1 MCLVKSQVGLIAL
14 LSEFYCSKSQLILVL
29 FIYFLHT
36 LSKKILIS
44 AKLAVAKIDQRDL
57 CLAECIVNLSI
68 FWIKSFLLIAL
79 ARVVLCFVQQTGIK
93 LPLIQQD
100 TQILLAKGPTKNRWS
115 LLSIQPHKNTH
126 KVSPVYPHLSSL
138 SLIVNLFFI
147 ANHPMKLCLGIASR
161 NQRFFHQST
170 SNSFY
175 SNFIIGGSTTVAA
188 RACCQKYNHLIHYYI
203 DACATCAN

>member
-1 MCLVKSQVGLIAL
+1 MGLVTL
-14 LSEFYCSKSQLILVL
+14 LSEFYCSKSQLLVL

-36 LSKKILIS
+36 LSKKILTS

-68 FWIKSFLLIAL
+68 FWIKRFLLIAL

-100 TQILLAKGPTKNRWS
+100 TQILLAKGQTKNRWS
-115 LLSIQPHKNTH
+115 LLSIQPLQNTH

-147 ANHPMKLCLGIASR
+147 AKDS
-161 NQRFFHQST
+161 ST
-170 SNSFY
+170 NPPPTLF
-175 SNFIIGGSTTVAA
+175 T
-188 RACCQKYNHLIHYYI
+188 LISL
-203 DACATCAN
+203 